1 MVMKNTIQL
10 TQEQEE
16 VVNIRQGD
24 HFIIAPPGSGK
35 TELLSQW
42 IYRLLQEGKKAEDII
57 CLTFTNRAALGM
69 KERIESYYPNTKVF
83 VGNIHHYCSHFL
95 FSNQL
100 ISRHKQ
106 IIDGEDQQLLFQEI
120 MEEVGTPRYD
130 TGYNHKPITPMD
142 LIGINSW
149 IHQQTLG
156 IEERLRNRSMK
167 RFISNKNHKQIE
179 LICEKYA
186 TLKEHYH
193 LLDFEDILN
202 LSYTHLCG
210 DISNLKMAHFPWL
223 EVDEVQDLNPLQW
236 EIVEKISQGS
246 TRLYFGDPS
255 QSIFSFMGAKSHIF
269 SNKIQES
276 LSIGGKIHPLSVN
289 FRSPDY
295 LQREYNAFLQQNM
308 EKAFNAQ
315 DSISEKSTPPPVMA
329 KSIRKIMASE
339 HFERQYIS
347 TQIIP
352 WCLKQPLNQT
362 AILVKTNREAT
373 AYGQLMT
380 KNQTPHF
387 MISGIDFFARKE
399 IKDLL
404 ALLSVLVDPIDY
416 VSWSRLLSKTVSG
429 LSLKHARRFIKD
441 LQDCGMTPDELNQS
455 FEALAVVRYDKAIKE
470 HRLIVF
476 DTETTGRDPMQD
488 DIIQIAAIE
497 MVGGKEQRRFN
508 RYIQTSRSLA
518 ETQEIHHIT
527 PEVLKEKGE
536 AADVVLKA
544 FVAFVGEGA
553 TVIAHNAPFDIEMLR
568 QNLLR
573 HTNIKIPEWD
583 VMDTLVLCRKL
594 YPQERSYRLEA
605 LLERFSIEGENSHN
619 AMDDVVATCNLVLFT
634 KERTQ
639 VVVKEAQQLFDSN
652 YYQKI
657 RKAFNIKFI
666 PIYKQLKELEQQP
679 MAFIQLIEGLLGQG
693 KWIDTTLDITKW
705 ISHIEHMVE
714 KKEEQPLSKTLAEWV
729 PFYKNCKEVDL
740 YYGKENLL
748 ISTIYK
754 AKGLEFDNVIVP
766 GVSNQNFPN
775 RFERKDEKAKAES
788 ARLLYVA
795 ITRAKH
801 RLVLTYSGM
810 SSELSPFCAPFLESF
825 HTREVAAE
833 EIDMQ

>member
-1 MVMKNTIQL
+1 MVMKNSIQL
-10 TQEQEE
+10 TPEQEE

-42 IYRLLQEGKKAEDII
+42 IYRLLQEGKKPEEII

-120 MEEVGTPRYD
+120 MEEEGTPRYD
-130 TGYNHKPITPMD
+130 TGYSFKPISSVD
-142 LIGINSW
+142 FIAINSW
-149 IHQQTLG
+149 IHQQKLG
-156 IEERLRNRSMK
+156 IDEQLRNPSVK
-167 RFISNKNHKQIE
+167 RFISTKNHKLIE
-179 LICEKYA
+179 RICEKYA

-202 LSYTHLCG
+202 LSYTYLCG
-210 DISNLKMAHFPWL
+210 DTTKYKMAHFPWL
-223 EVDEVQDLNPLQW
+223 EVDEVQDLNPIQW

-246 TRLYFGDPS
+246 TRLFFGDPS

-269 SNKIQES
+269 SNKLKES
-276 LSIGGKIHPLSVN
+276 QINGGIIHPLSVN

-295 LQREYNAFLQQNM
+295 LQNEYNAFLQNNM
-308 EKAFNAQ
+308 EETFNAQ
-315 DSISEKSTPPPVMA
+315 KSMSEKSTPPPVMA
-329 KSIRKIMASE
+329 KSIRKIMAGE
-339 HFERQYIS
+339 HFERHYIS
-347 TQIIP
+347 NHIVP
-352 WCLKQPLNQT
+352 WCLKQLQNQT
-362 AILVKTNREAT
+362 AILVKTNKEAT
-373 AYGQLMT
+373 AFGQIMEN
-380 KNQTPHF
+380 KQVPHF
-387 MISGIDFFARKE
+387 MLSGIDFFARKE

-441 LQDCGMTPDELNQS
+441 VQDCGMTPDELNLS
-455 FEALAVVRYDKAIKE
+455 FEELAVVHYNKAIKH

-476 DTETTGRDPMQD
+476 DTETTGRDPLQD

-497 MVGGKEQRRFN
+497 MFNGKEQRRFN
-508 RYIQTSRSLA
+508 KYINTSRSLN
-518 ETQEIHHIT
+518 ETQDIHHIT
-527 PEVLKEKGE
+527 AEILDKKGEEANLVLKE
-536 AADVVLKA
+536 

-568 QNLLR
+568 GNLLR
-573 HTNIKIPEWD
+573 HSNIEIPQWD
-583 VMDTLVLCRKL
+583 VIDTLVMCRKL

-605 LLERFSIEGENSHN
+605 LLKRFTIEGENSHN
-619 AMDDVVATCNLVLFT
+619 AMDDVVATSNLVLFT
-634 KERTQ
+634 QKRTKE
-639 VVVKEAQQLFDSN
+639 VVEDAAVLFNSN

-657 RKAFNIKFI
+657 RKAFNMKFI
-666 PIYKQLKELEQQP
+666 PIYQQLKNLENKP
-679 MAFIQLIEGLLGQG
+679 MAFVQLVEGLLGKG
-693 KWIDTTLDITKW
+693 KWIDSTLDIHKW
-705 ISHIEHMVE
+705 ISHIEHI
-714 KKEEQPLSKTLAEWV
+714 EESKPIEALSKTLAQWV

-740 YYGKENLL
+740 YYGKEKLL
-748 ISTIYK
+748 ISTIHK

-766 GVSNQNFPN
+766 GVSNTNYPN

-795 ITRAKH
+795 ITRAKQ
-801 RLVLTYSGM
+801 RLVLTYCGSNNN
-810 SSELSPFCAPFLESF
+810 LSPFCTPFLESF
-825 HTREVAAE
+825 HIKEVVPE
-833 EIDMQ
+833 EIDMR